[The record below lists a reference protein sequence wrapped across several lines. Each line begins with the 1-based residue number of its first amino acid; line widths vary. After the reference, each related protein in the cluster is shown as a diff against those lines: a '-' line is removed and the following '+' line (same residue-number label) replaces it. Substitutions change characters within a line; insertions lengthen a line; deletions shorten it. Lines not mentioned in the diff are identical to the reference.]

1 MTGKPPQ
8 AER

>member
-1 MTGKPPQ
+1 VRPPQ